1 MVLGRKV
8 LELDFL
14 KRTNRI
20 LRMRT
25 QARREVRS
33 ERIEAICMMSVLD
46 GDDLIEFKLGRW
58 LKNVS

>member
-8 LELDFL
+8 LELEIFFFL
-14 KRTNRI
+14 KKRTNRI

-33 ERIEAICMMSVLD
+33 ERIEATCMILVLD
-46 GDDLIEFKLGRW
+46 RNDIVGF
-58 LKNVS
+58 N